1 MKVAYVLSLFPKISE
16 TFILSEMRRLRERG
30 VEIVVISL
38 KSRREPLRHR
48 EAEAFLPVTL
58 AAPSP
63 VVASLAFARRLAK
76 QPAACLGLIGR
87 VVGAHIAHPFMMIKA
102 LLLLIT
108 GAGVADRLRELR
120 VDHVH
125 AHWATYPAQIGW
137 TVQAL
142 EGIPYSITAHAH
154 DIFLPNPLLARKIL
168 SSAFTAT
175 ISEFNVDLLK
185 RLCGEKAAARVRLVR
200 CGVPLGELPLRAGAP
215 SDPGRLISVGRLV
228 DYKGFATLVEAVS
241 ILRRR
246 GRDVSCDVVG
256 EGPMRA
262 ELAREIGRLGLDG
275 PVRLLGARTQAE
287 VRALMESAGLCV
299 LASCRGRDGQ
309 MDGIPVVLMEAL
321 ALGVPVVSTRISGI
335 PELIQEGKTG
345 LLVPPSDAAA
355 LASAVERLLDDRE
368 LAARV
373 ASEGRR
379 RVEALHDASA
389 NADTLLD
396 LIRGGVPGGGR

>member
-1 MKVAYVLSLFPKISE
+1 MKVAYVVSLFPKISE
-16 TFILSEMRRLRERG
+16 TFILSEMRRLRENG
-30 VEIVVISL
+30 VEIVVVSL
-38 KSRREPLRHR
+38 KSRREPLQHM

-63 VVASLAFARRLAK
+63 VAASGAFARRLAK
-76 QPAACLGLIGR
+76 QPTACLGLIRR
-87 VVGAHIAHPFMMIKA
+87 VAGAHITRPVMMLKA
-102 LLLLIT
+102 LLLLLT

-125 AHWATYPAQIGW
+125 AHWATFPAQVAW

-154 DIFLPNPLLARKIL
+154 DIFLPNPLLAGKIL
-168 SSAFTAT
+168 SSEFTAT
-175 ISEFNVDLLK
+175 ISEFNVALL
-185 RLCGEKAAARVRLVR
+185 RQLCGERASAKVRLVR
-200 CGVPLGELPLRAGAP
+200 CGVPLREMALRAGAP
-215 SDPGRLISVGRLV
+215 ADPGRIISVGRLV
-228 DYKGFATLVEAVS
+228 DYKGFTTLVEAVS

-246 GRDVSCDVVG
+246 GRHVSCDIVG

-262 ELAREIGRLGLDG
+262 ELARKIGRLGLDG
-275 PVRLLGARTQAE
+275 SVRLLGARTQAE
-287 VRALMESAGLCV
+287 VRALMESAGICV
-299 LASCRGRDGQ
+299 LASRRGRDGQ

-335 PELIQEGKTG
+335 PELVEEEKTG
-345 LLVPPSDAAA
+345 LLVEPDDAAA
-355 LASAVERLLDDRE
+355 LASAVERLLDDGE

-389 NADTLLD
+389 NADALLD